1 MFRHCWA
8 QGIWQMLVRLM
19 CTIEMTKS
27 HDIPVCQSVIIF
39 LLSFSLSLLPIISN
53 HLFHVFP
60 PFLRTHHRICCTHLA
75 LTRIWNVLNNI
86 SMGVGPKTI
95 NIWHINWRLCRCH
108 LRCHAGSG
116 QNYLHHTPTLHHP
129 KIFIRLFCS
138 MGEYVWKGGGGN
150 TTMTNIR
157 IIFHL
162 YWSHIVLLAIK

>member
-1 MFRHCWA
+1 
-8 QGIWQMLVRLM
+8 
-19 CTIEMTKS
+19 
-27 HDIPVCQSVIIF
+27 
-39 LLSFSLSLLPIISN
+39 
-53 HLFHVFP
+53 
-60 PFLRTHHRICCTHLA
+60 
-75 LTRIWNVLNNI
+75 
-86 SMGVGPKTI
+86 MGVGPKTI

-150 TTMTNIR
+150 TTMTNTR

-162 YWSHIVLLAIK
+162 YWSHIVLLAIKWVCLRWVIQMFHLLSVEVERWWILRVGMDTSGPGPSRLHLLMEF